1 MHMILQAFSEL
12 GDELVFIGNW
22 QATGYGKKLLAKY
35 STFANL
41 RLLNSIYDVETL
53 CAYRTHCRAFIHGH
67 SAGGTNPSLVEAMH
81 FAKPII
87 AFNCGY
93 NRASMEGKGAYFKDG
108 AELKQRVAETQHSH
122 DPEMREI
129 ALRKYSWDIVKQKY
143 LDLFD

>member
-1 MHMILQAFSEL
+1 
-12 GDELVFIGNW
+12 
-22 QATGYGKKLLAKY
+22 
-35 STFANL
+35 
-41 RLLNSIYDVETL
+41 
-53 CAYRTHCRAFIHGH
+53 
-67 SAGGTNPSLVEAMH
+67 MH